1 MNFDV
6 PMGGYDSPQIAD
18 LVGLYILHVLN
29 RIINSAQ
36 VGLYRDDGILYIS
49 NSNGPNS
56 SSIQK
61 KIIRAFKLL
70 GFKIEIS
77 SNNKIVNILDV
88 TLDLSNNTYKP
99 FIKMDQSPSYININS
114 NHPKAII
121 KQVPKAVNLST
132 NEEIFRK
139 GSKMYI
145 DALKRSGYKE
155 NFTYKEEKVPNDNN
169 KEINKENRRK
179 NRKRK
184 IMSFNPPFCRL
195 PNINIGKYFFETS
208 R

>member
-6 PMGGYDSPQIAD
+6 PMGRYDSSQIAD

-29 RIINSAQ
+29 RIINSDQ
-36 VGLYRDDGILYIS
+36 VSLYGDDGIMYIP

-70 GFKIEIS
+70 AFKIEIS
-77 SNNKIVNILDV
+77 SNFQYV

-99 FIKMDQSPSYININS
+99 FIKMDQPPSYININS
-114 NHPKAII
+114 NHPKAMI
-121 KQVPKAVNLST
+121 KQVPKAVNLRIRNLSA
-132 NEEIFRK
+132 NEEIFQK

-145 DALKRSGYKE
+145 DALKSSGYKKKL
-155 NFTYKEEKVPNDNN
+155 Y
-169 KEINKENRRK
+169 
-179 NRKRK
+179 
-184 IMSFNPPFCRL
+184 L
-195 PNINIGKYFFETS
+195 
-208 R
+208 